1 VRLAVITVA
10 VFSASSI
17 DSIALRS
24 RHSARCRLD
33 LLSRDAL
40 ISKSLTD
47 IEKAAAGEELQPN
60 KI

>member
-10 VFSASSI
+10 VFSASS
-17 DSIALRS
+17 SIALRS